1 MIQPYDAYAFY
12 NALKL
17 HFTSDYDAIK
27 YNYKTSANPKSFW
40 KRKDKY
46 YFAKV
51 AKRFSDP
58 SDMIDF
64 YVSHFINGSKWVG
77 DMLSKE
83 ENYNEWQKINQ
94 ALTYYFEGDMQKL
107 SDKVDSFDGL
117 FLIGDSPYP
126 YVVSEYL
133 SEDISLETVVI
144 LNKLTNFMKKANKEV
159 TDTIVWP
166 DVYNVINKYDPFVKA
181 DLNKCKKVILKLF
194 TQ

>member
-1 MIQPYDAYAFY
+1 MIQPYDAYAIY

-51 AKRFSDP
+51 AKRFNAP
-58 SDMIDF
+58 HEMIDY
-64 YVSHFINGSKWVG
+64 YVAHFINGSKWVG

-83 ENYNEWQKINQ
+83 EAYDNWRKVNQ
-94 ALTYYFEGDMQKL
+94 ALTYHFKDDMSKL
-107 SDKVDSFDGL
+107 SNGVESFDEL
-117 FLIGDSPYP
+117 FQIKDTPYP
-126 YVVSEYL
+126 YIVSRYL
-133 SEDISLETVVI
+133 SEDLLIETLVI
-144 LNKLTNFMKKANKEV
+144 LNRLTGFLRKADKEV

-166 DVYNVINKYDPFVKA
+166 DVFNLINKYDPFVKA
-181 DLNKCKKVILKLF
+181 DQNKCKKIVLDLF
-194 TQ
+194 TS